1 MEALVGIIIGILLSA
16 VVSGLIIW
24 IVSKLN
30 LGLQVE
36 NFWWAMLAGLLIGL
50 FTNLVMRVVPI
61 GNDLIHLIVN
71 LVVSA
76 GVIFACGALLKGMTV
91 KGFGGAILAAVAIAI
106 VGFAL
111 VTLGLGGAAMVG
123 QATP

>member
-111 VTLGLGGAAMVG
+111 VTLVLGGAAMVG
-123 QATP
+123 QTTP

>member
-111 VTLGLGGAAMVG
+111 VTLVLGGAAMVG

>member
-1 MEALVGIIIGILLSA
+1 MEALVGIIIGIVLSA

-61 GNDLIHLIVN
+61 GNDLIHLVVN

-111 VTLGLGGAAMVG
+111 VTLVLGGAAMVG

>member
-1 MEALVGIIIGILLSA
+1 MEALVGIIIGISISA

-24 IVSKLN
+24 VVSKLN

-50 FTNLVMRVVPI
+50 FTNLVMRFVPI
-61 GNDLIHLIVN
+61 GNDLIHLVVN
-71 LVVSA
+71 LVISA

-91 KGFGGAILAAVAIAI
+91 KGFGGAILAAVAISI
-106 VGFAL
+106 VGFAFAAL
-111 VTLGLGGAAMVG
+111 VLGGAAMMG

>member
-16 VVSGLIIW
+16 VVSGIIIW

-111 VTLGLGGAAMVG
+111 VTLVLGGAAMVG
-123 QATP
+123 QTTP